1 MAPVQPSAAGGPK
14 ACPGEPGCPEDAPVR
29 PETPWAFASLDKP
42 ENGRGEGKEPAC
54 QPSEASAAP
63 AGSPCALGLLPV
75 SASFSLVLS
84 LLMRPPCG
92 GRIPRLCKNV
102 TSSQRLGSTVK
113 NAEMTP
119 WTCTL
124 GRKPRRS
131 PAADIAVL
139 PLAVLLCLER
149 DNSTLSKGCSAP
161 RWGWRVTRKPGGAP
175 HTLQDQSSRSC
186 GRGFPLP
193 VQTPVTSMNFTR
205 ILGGRDCACPHC
217 SRKEW
222 GLSL

>member
-1 MAPVQPSAAGGPK
+1 MRPGDSLGVWLIRQTGKRQRRRKGACVSALRGQRRPSRLSL
-14 ACPGEPGCPEDAPVR
+14 CPR
-29 PETPWAFASLDKP
+29 PSPCLCLLFSGSVSLD
-42 ENGRGEGKEPAC
+42 
-54 QPSEASAAP
+54 EA
-63 AGSPCALGLLPV
+63 
-75 SASFSLVLS
+75 
-84 LLMRPPCG
+84 PCG
-92 GRIPRLCKNV
+92 GRIPGLCKNV

-205 ILGGRDCACPHC
+205 ILGGRDCACPRC
-217 SRKEW
+217 SRKGVGAQPVSCSHSSATAAEA
-222 GLSL
+222 GFDARSLRLQSRA